1 MNLIKAAFAICLQN
15 LRKWATDY
23 RMWTITALLIIMVQI
38 YVDDMQKV
46 ADLLGTKIS
55 VWIFPFLYAQF
66 HTKVIFTLPVVLMF
80 CNAPFTD
87 KNQVFVYM
95 RVGRAKWLLG
105 QVIYIIIASAVYY
118 LFLLFISVISTVFTA
133 EHSLGWGKTLN
144 MVAFSDAAQQAGS
157 FYLDVP
163 PIILEFF
170 TPLQAVFFTLLTSWL
185 SAILLGLVVF
195 LFNLIT
201 ETRFIGIINSSAL
214 VVWTVLISNDGFKEF
229 MRFSPISWNTLNN
242 IDAGKMTPYPSFG
255 YCMCVY
261 AVLISALIIG
271 IFVFGKRKSL
281 DVKGDR

>member
-201 ETRFIGIINSSAL
+201 ETRFIGIIISSAL